1 MVGYQCCFWWK
12 FESANRYLEPLRP
25 VVSSLWAMGTSVLMK
40 HALFMTVSEFMGSE
54 NIVPD

>member
-1 MVGYQCCFWWK
+1 MVGYQCCLWK
-12 FESANRYLEPLRP
+12 FESADRYLEPLRP

-40 HALFMTVSEFMGSE
+40 HVLFMTVSEFMGLE